1 MQLANAASTREL
13 ARLAVFPLHDAIL
26 IPRGHLPLHIFEPR
40 YRQMTAD
47 CLADN
52 SPMAIAQPTRDEF
65 SHRDRPPLRPI
76 AGLGRIVVHEALPEG
91 RSLIVL
97 QGIQRVRIA
106 TELDS
111 ALPYR
116 LVKAVP
122 IEDVPSDPGQVAD
135 ATRILREMINSL
147 ARQVPDGHLLI
158 DACQSVSQPA
168 DLADMIGAG
177 LIRETED
184 RLDFLQQRDVV
195 SRVERAID
203 AVATLLGGL
212 QSQANQAN

>member
-1 MQLANAASTREL
+1 
-13 ARLAVFPLHDAIL
+13 
-26 IPRGHLPLHIFEPR
+26 
-40 YRQMTAD
+40 
-47 CLADN
+47 
-52 SPMAIAQPTRDEF
+52 
-65 SHRDRPPLRPI
+65 
-76 AGLGRIVVHEALPEG
+76 VHEALPEG